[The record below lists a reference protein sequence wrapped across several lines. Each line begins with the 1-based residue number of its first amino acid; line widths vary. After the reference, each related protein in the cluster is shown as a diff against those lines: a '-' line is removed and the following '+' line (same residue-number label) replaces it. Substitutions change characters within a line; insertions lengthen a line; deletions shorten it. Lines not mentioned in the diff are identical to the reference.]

1 MRRIKRSLIYSSLC
15 LLALGCTSR
24 SRTLPEFP
32 SAPSREAFEGF
43 RWETVEGKELMFWAQ
58 RNEVIHVMVD
68 DAKAEAGIVDDGDRE
83 AFFLT
88 VIKVFPLPSGE
99 IEELLSV
106 LRQTPEW
113 DPTVSCGFRQVR
125 SSREGVTRYVLEPT
139 GASAEK
145 IQELSTEE
153 PIPSTCGGWG
163 VGNSGMR
170 YFKIHDSH
178 PKQVLFV
185 EIGQDAPLFD
195 EQSIVLK

>member
-1 MRRIKRSLIYSSLC
+1 
-15 LLALGCTSR
+15 
-24 SRTLPEFP
+24 
-32 SAPSREAFEGF
+32 
-43 RWETVEGKELMFWAQ
+43 MFWAQ

-125 SSREGVTRYVLEPT
+125 SSREALPVMSWSRPARRPRKFRSCRPRNQSLPRVAD
-139 GASAEK
+139 GA
-145 IQELSTEE
+145 
-153 PIPSTCGGWG
+153 
-163 VGNSGMR
+163 
-170 YFKIHDSH
+170 
-178 PKQVLFV
+178 
-185 EIGQDAPLFD
+185 
-195 EQSIVLK
+195 